1 MEDAVK
7 HLVENLQ
14 VILKSVSEN
23 SDKDDFLKKPGKYL
37 GPGIKTYA
45 DFLRKVKLDSFAKF
59 IEHITKRGR
68 NNDALQGEVEKLW
81 ELEEAWDNKLKEAIR
96 HTVLLFFMHI
106 FMEIIYIQIWKFC
119 VTGLLDVDLF
129 LW

>member
-45 DFLRKVKLDSFAKF
+45 DFLRQVKLDSFEKF
-59 IEHITKRGR
+59 IEDINKRGR
-68 NNDALQGEVEKLW
+68 YNHALQGEVEKLW

-96 HTVLLFFMHI
+96 HTVLLFFMNM
-106 FMEIIYIQIWKFC
+106 FMDFIYIIWKFC
-119 VTGLLDVDLF
+119 VTGLLYFD
-129 LW
+129 

>member
-37 GPGIKTYA
+37 GPGIKTYV

-59 IEHITKRGR
+59 IEHITKHGR
-68 NNDALQGEVEKLW
+68 YNDALQGEVEKLW

-106 FMEIIYIQIWKFC
+106 FMELICI
-119 VTGLLDVDLF
+119 
-129 LW
+129 

>member
-45 DFLRKVKLDSFAKF
+45 DFLKRIKLDSFEKF
-59 IEHITKRGR
+59 IEDITKRGR
-68 NNDALQGEVEKLW
+68 YDHALQGEVEKLW
-81 ELEEAWDNKLKEAIR
+81 ELEEAWDNRLKEAIR
-96 HTVLLFFMHI
+96 HTVLWFLMHI
-106 FMEIIYIQIWKFC
+106 FNDVTCINLEILCSRIIGC
-119 VTGLLDVDLF
+119 
-129 LW
+129 

>member
-45 DFLRKVKLDSFAKF
+45 DFLKNVKLDSFEKF
-59 IEHITKRGR
+59 IEDITKRGR
-68 NNDALQGEVEKLW
+68 YDHALQGEVEKLW

-106 FMEIIYIQIWKFC
+106 FMELIYIRSNATKFGNF
-119 VTGLLDVDLF
+119 V
-129 LW
+129 

>member
-45 DFLRKVKLDSFAKF
+45 DFLTKVKLDSFAKF

-68 NNDALQGEVEKLW
+68 YNHALQGEVEKLW

-96 HTVLLFFMHI
+96 HTVL
-106 FMEIIYIQIWKFC
+106 YVSC
-119 VTGLLDVDLF
+119 GF
-129 LW
+129 LMTLRVS

>member
-14 VILKSVSEN
+14 VILKNVSEN
-23 SDKDDFLKKPGKYL
+23 SSKDDFLKKPGKYL

-45 DFLRKVKLDSFAKF
+45 DFLTKVKLDSFAKF

-68 NNDALQGEVEKLW
+68 YNHALQGEVEKLW

-96 HTVLLFFMHI
+96 HTVLLFFMNI
-106 FMEIIYIQIWKFC
+106 FMELIYIRIR
-119 VTGLLDVDLF
+119 
-129 LW
+129 

>member
-7 HLVENLQ
+7 NLVENLQ

-23 SDKDDFLKKPGKYL
+23 SGKDDFLKKPGKYL

-45 DFLRKVKLDSFAKF
+45 DFLTKVKLDSFAKF
-59 IEHITKRGR
+59 IEHITKQGR
-68 NNDALQGEVEKLW
+68 YNHALQGEVEKLW

-106 FMEIIYIQIWKFC
+106 FMELIYINLKIVC
-119 VTGLLDVDLF
+119 SRIIGC
-129 LW
+129 